1 MTPAE
6 VATLMQAGR
15 EIVAAVLEPHGF
27 AYRPGWSG
35 TSSGGNSDSGEFVRG
50 DRRLELHFRHSL
62 GLVRY
67 HIGDL
72 SISHEDYMRHT
83 GHRSQAKYPGFSPDP
98 LDGFRHLADDL
109 HNFCSDFTVG
119 DGGTFVAAKKASE
132 SFAARSGLG
141 KLSTSD
147 P

>member
-6 VATLMQAGR
+6 VAACMRAGR
-15 EIVAAVLEPHGF
+15 NIVGAVLEPHGF
-27 AYRPGWSG
+27 EYRPGWAG
-35 TSSGGNSDSGEFVRG
+35 RSSGGNSDSGEFVRG
-50 DRRLELHFRHSL
+50 DRKVELHFRHSL

-67 HIGDL
+67 HIGAV

-83 GHRSQAKYPGFSPDP
+83 GHRSEAKYPGFSSDP

-109 HNFCSDFTVG
+109 QAFCADFISG
-119 DGGTFVAAKKASE
+119 DGEALLAAQKVTE
-132 SFAARSGLG
+132 SFAKLG
-141 KLSTSD
+141 GFAKLNAHD

>member
-6 VATLMQAGR
+6 VAALMSAGR
-15 EIVAAVLEPHGF
+15 HIVGAVLESHGF
-27 AYRPGWSG
+27 EYRTGWAG
-35 TSSGGNSDSGEFVRG
+35 KSSGGNSESGEFVRG
-50 DRRLELHFRHSL
+50 DRKVELHFRYSL

-67 HIGDL
+67 YIGDV

-83 GHRSQAKYPGFSPDP
+83 GHRSEAKYPGFSSDP

-109 HNFCSDFTVG
+109 QAFCGDFISG
-119 DGGTFVAAKKASE
+119 DGAKLLAAKKASD
-132 SFAARSGLG
+132 SFANVSGIA
-141 KLSTSD
+141 KLNSHG